1 MRNRPRPEYVQA
13 VERDRACFDVV
24 HLTEIGH
31 PVVDARNSLAARALA
46 LAPRAEFVLWT
57 DDDAWW
63 PAGTIAR
70 MIEHLD
76 ERSAIDVLAGYFGGR
91 DHFSPAFAW
100 TTWNDPA
107 SIVDPGRTCA
117 PRSLV
122 AIEQCGFHFVLM
134 RTSVLE
140 RVGAQPFA
148 LLSDEWTEDFCF
160 IARCRATGVRTY
172 VDTGAHITHVDD
184 HGRAQTVGFPAGR
197 IINGELVRPRA
208 FERPA
213 GPRQLG
219 PDRAYGLPMYGAR

>member
-1 MRNRPRPEYVQA
+1 
-13 VERDRACFDVV
+13 
-24 HLTEIGH
+24 
-31 PVVDARNSLAARALA
+31 
-46 LAPRAEFVLWT
+46 
-57 DDDAWW
+57 
-63 PAGTIAR
+63 

-100 TTWNDPA
+100 KIWNDPA
-107 SIVDPGRTCA
+107 SMVDPGRTCA

-140 RVGAQPFA
+140 HVGAQPFV
-148 LLSDEWTEDFCF
+148 LLSEEWTEDFCF
-160 IARCRATGVRTY
+160 IARCRATGVRMY
-172 VDTGAHITHVDD
+172 VDTGAHIAHIDD

-197 IINGELVRPRA
+197 INNGELVRPRT
-208 FERPA
+208 FERPT

-219 PDRAYGLPMYGAR
+219 PDRAYGLPMYGTP